1 MNKHDLKNIGSGLQ
15 SAPQVSAKVKRTLR
29 ADIIINILG
38 GLFGALLVVLCTIVL
53 FEGSL

>member
-38 GLFGALLVVLCTIVL
+38 GLFGVL
-53 FEGSL
+53 